1 MELSNLNIKN
11 GLCISLGANID
22 SKFGSPL
29 ESLLICKPKIEEI
42 INEWGDSSNKKK
54 EEKSKFHANFFW
66 SSIYETLPHGVE
78 NEQPNYLNTLLLIKS
93 NSFPKPSNKNAKLL
107 LKELKKL
114 ERFFGR
120 EKTPK
125 GKKWLSRCLDLD
137 ILWWEDFHT
146 ADEELILPHPRF
158 MNRNFVITP
167 LSEIL
172 SRSQKITVRLSL
184 FKNYGKQKPD
194 KKIHF

>member
-29 ESLLICKPKIEEI
+29 ESLLVCKPKVEEI
-42 INEWGDSSNKKK
+42 IQEWTDQPITKK
-54 EEKSKFHANFFW
+54 EENKKFKTNFLW

-78 NEQPNYLNTLLLIKS
+78 NEQPNYLNTLVLVKS
-93 NSFPKPSNKNAKLL
+93 NYFPKPSTKNAKLL

-114 ERFFGR
+114 ESFFGR
-120 EKTPK
+120 EKNSEK
-125 GKKWLSRCLDLD
+125 KKWLSRCLDLD
-137 ILWWEDFHT
+137 ILWWENLYIM
-146 ADEELILPHPRF
+146 DEELILPHPRF
-158 MNRNFVITP
+158 VNRNFVITP

-172 SRSQKITVRLSL
+172 TKEQKI
-184 FKNYGKQKPD
+184 
-194 KKIHF
+194 KKIEDKRWKLD

>member
-1 MELSNLNIKN
+1 LFFVVELSNLNIKN

-22 SKFGSPL
+22 SKFGSPF
-29 ESLLICKPKIEEI
+29 ESLLICKPKIEKI
-42 INEWGDSSNKKK
+42 INKWGNHSNKKK
-54 EEKSKFHANFFW
+54 EEGGGFDANFFW

-93 NSFPKPSNKNAKLL
+93 NAFPKPSNKNAKLL

-125 GKKWLSRCLDLD
+125 V
-137 ILWWEDFHT
+137 
-146 ADEELILPHPRF
+146 
-158 MNRNFVITP
+158 RNGYQDVSI
-167 LSEIL
+167 
-172 SRSQKITVRLSL
+172 
-184 FKNYGKQKPD
+184 
-194 KKIHF
+194 

>member
-1 MELSNLNIKN
+1 VELSNLNIKN

-29 ESLLICKPKIEEI
+29 DSLLVCKPKVEEI
-42 INEWGDSSNKKK
+42 IKEWVDQSNTKK
-54 EEKSKFHANFFW
+54 EENRKSKPNFIW
-66 SSIYETLPHGVE
+66 SSIYETSPHGVE
-78 NEQPNYLNTLLLIKS
+78 NEQPNYLNTLVLVKS
-93 NSFPKPSNKNAKLL
+93 NYFPKPSNKKAKLL

-120 EKTPK
+120 EQTPK

-146 ADEELILPHPRF
+146 FDEELTLPHPRF

-172 SRSQKITVRLSL
+172 SRSQKITKFADPKWS
-184 FKNYGKQKPD
+184 
-194 KKIHF
+194 I

>member
-29 ESLLICKPKIEEI
+29 DSLLVCKPKVEEI
-42 INEWGDSSNKKK
+42 IKECVDQSNTKK
-54 EEKSKFHANFFW
+54 EENRKSNPNFIW
-66 SSIYETLPHGVE
+66 SSIYETSPHGVE
-78 NEQPNYLNTLLLIKS
+78 NEQPNYLNTLVLVKS
-93 NSFPKPSNKNAKLL
+93 NYFPKPSNKKAKLL

-120 EKTPK
+120 EEMPK

-137 ILWWEDFHT
+137 ILWWEDFNT
-146 ADEELILPHPRF
+146 IDEELTLPHPRF

-172 SRSQKITVRLSL
+172 SRSQKI
-184 FKNYGKQKPD
+184 
-194 KKIHF
+194 KKFDDPRWSIT

>member
-29 ESLLICKPKIEEI
+29 ESLLICKPKVEEI
-42 INEWGDSSNKKK
+42 IKEWGNTSNTKKDENRK
-54 EEKSKFHANFFW
+54 PNLNFLW
-66 SSIYETLPHGVE
+66 SSLYKTSPHGVE
-78 NEQPNYLNTLLLIKS
+78 NEQPNYLNALVLAKS
-93 NSFPKPSNKNAKLL
+93 NYFPKPSTINAKLL

-114 ERFFGR
+114 EVFFGR
-120 EKTPK
+120 EKIPK

-146 ADEELILPHPRF
+146 IDKELILPHPRF

-172 SRSQKITVRLSL
+172 DRSQKI
-184 FKNYGKQKPD
+184 
-194 KKIHF
+194 KKFHDPRWSIN

>member
-22 SKFGSPL
+22 SKFGTPI
-29 ESLLICKPKIEEI
+29 ESLIICKPKVEKI
-42 INEWGDSSNKKK
+42 IKYWINQSQNKTEANRTSNLH
-54 EEKSKFHANFFW
+54 FLW

-78 NEQPNYLNTLLLIKS
+78 NEQPNYLNTLVLVKS
-93 NSFPKPSNKNAKLL
+93 NYFPKPSNINAKLL

-114 ERFFGR
+114 ESFFGR

-137 ILWWEDFHT
+137 ILWWEDLNTF
-146 ADEELILPHPRF
+146 DEELKLPHPRF
-158 MNRNFVITP
+158 MNRNFVISP

-172 SRSQKITVRLSL
+172 SRSQKI
-184 FKNYGKQKPD
+184 
-194 KKIHF
+194 KKFDEPRWSIT

>member
-22 SKFGSPL
+22 SKFGSPI
-29 ESLLICKPKIEEI
+29 ESLLICKPKMEEI
-42 INEWGDSSNKKK
+42 INEWGDYFNKKK
-54 EEKSKFHANFFW
+54 EGKRKFHPNFFW

-78 NEQPNYLNTLLLIKS
+78 DEQPNYLNTLLLIKS
-93 NSFPKPSNKNAKLL
+93 DSFPKPSKKKAKLL

-114 ERFFGR
+114 ERLFGR
-120 EKTPK
+120 EMTPK

-146 ADEELILPHPRF
+146 DDEELSLPHPRI

-172 SRSQKITVRLSL
+172 SRSQKI
-184 FKNYGKQKPD
+184 
-194 KKIHF
+194 KKLDSPKWTMK

>member
-29 ESLLICKPKIEEI
+29 ESLLVCKPKVEEI
-42 INEWGDSSNKKK
+42 IRKWGVLSNTKK
-54 EEKSKFHANFFW
+54 EENIKSKPIFLW

-78 NEQPNYLNTLLLIKS
+78 NEQPNYLNTLVLVKS
-93 NSFPKPSNKNAKLL
+93 NYFPKPSSKNAKLL
-107 LKELKKL
+107 FKELKKL
-114 ERFFGR
+114 ESFFGR

-137 ILWWEDFHT
+137 ILWWENLYVL
-146 ADEELILPHPRF
+146 DEELTLPHPRF
-158 MNRNFVITP
+158 LNRNFVITP
-167 LSEIL
+167 LSEVL
-172 SRSQKITVRLSL
+172 TKDQKI
-184 FKNYGKQKPD
+184 
-194 KKIHF
+194 KKIKEKRWAVD

>member
-29 ESLLICKPKIEEI
+29 DSLLVCKPKVEEI
-42 INEWGDSSNKKK
+42 IKEWVDQSNTKK
-54 EEKSKFHANFFW
+54 EENRKSKPNFIW
-66 SSIYETLPHGVE
+66 SSIYETSPHGVE
-78 NEQPNYLNTLLLIKS
+78 NEQPNYLNTLVLVKS
-93 NSFPKPSNKNAKLL
+93 NYFPKPSNKKAKLL

-120 EKTPK
+120 EETQK

-137 ILWWEDFHT
+137 IIWWEDFYT
-146 ADEELILPHPRF
+146 IDEKLTLPHPRF

-172 SRSQKITVRLSL
+172 SRSQKI
-184 FKNYGKQKPD
+184 
-194 KKIHF
+194 KKFDAPKWSI

>member
-29 ESLLICKPKIEEI
+29 ESLLICKPKLEEI
-42 INEWGDSSNKKK
+42 IIKWGDQYNKKK
-54 EEKSKFHANFFW
+54 EEKRIFHANFFW

-93 NSFPKPSNKNAKLL
+93 NYFPKPSYKKAKLL

-114 ERFFGR
+114 EKFFGR
-120 EKTPK
+120 KNTPN

-137 ILWWEDFHT
+137 ILWWENLCI
-146 ADEELILPHPRF
+146 ADEELTLPHPRF
-158 MNRNFVITP
+158 VNRNFVITP

-172 SRSQKITVRLSL
+172 TKEQKIKMIQDRRWLI
-184 FKNYGKQKPD
+184 D
-194 KKIHF
+194 